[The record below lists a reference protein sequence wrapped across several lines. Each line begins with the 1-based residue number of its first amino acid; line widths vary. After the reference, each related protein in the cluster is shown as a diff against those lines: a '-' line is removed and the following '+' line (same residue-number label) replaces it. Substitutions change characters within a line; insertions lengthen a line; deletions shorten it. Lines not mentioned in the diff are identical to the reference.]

1 MTLTDLKYIIALA
14 RERHFGRAA
23 KVCFVSQPTL
33 SVAVKKLEEELGVTI
48 FERTPQDVT
57 PTPTGRLIVEQAAH
71 VLEAA
76 DQVKHLAG
84 QGRDQLDGPIKL
96 GAIYTIGPYLYPH
109 LIPALRKRAPKMPVL
124 VEENYTARLAER
136 LRAGELDAIVISTP
150 FSAPGVVVRVLYE
163 EPFVVAFPS
172 GHAWKKKKSVGT
184 RELARENMLLLGSGH
199 CFRDQVLKACPA
211 LNRAAATGS
220 LQKTLEGSSLETIR
234 HMVASGAGV
243 TVLPCSSTTASG
255 AESRLL
261 TMRPFTDP
269 APTREV
275 ALAWRVSFPRPKAMD
290 AIADAI
296 LSARIGCLRMRR
308 RPGH

>member
-1 MTLTDLKYIIALA
+1 MTLTDLRYIVALA

-23 KVCFVSQPTL
+23 KACFVSQPTL
-33 SVAVKKLEEELGVTI
+33 SVAVKKLEEELGVAI
-48 FERTPQDVT
+48 FERAPQDVT
-57 PTPTGRLIVEQAAH
+57 LTPPGRLIVEQAAR

-76 DQVKHLAG
+76 DELKRLAG
-84 QGRDQLDGPIKL
+84 QGRDQLDGPIRL
-96 GAIYTIGPYLYPH
+96 GAIYTIGPYLFPH

-124 VEENYTARLAER
+124 VEENYTSRLAER

-150 FSAPGVVVRVLYE
+150 FAEPGVVVRVLYE

-172 GHAWKKKKSVGT
+172 AHEWRKKKSVAA
-184 RELARENMLLLGSGH
+184 RDLARENMLLLGSGH

-243 TVLPCSSTTASG
+243 TVLPCSSASTTG

-261 TMRPFTDP
+261 ATRPFTEP
-269 APTREV
+269 APAREV
-275 ALAWRVSFPRPKAMD
+275 ALAWRASFPRPRAMD
-290 AIADAI
+290 VIAEAM
-296 LSARIGCLRMRR
+296 LSARVACVRR
-308 RPGH
+308 RHTPR

>member
-23 KVCFVSQPTL
+23 KACFVSQPTL

-76 DQVKHLAG
+76 DEVKHLAG

-243 TVLPCSSTTASG
+243 TVLPCGAATASG

-269 APTREV
+269 APAREV

>member
-33 SVAVKKLEEELGVTI
+33 SVAVKKLEEELGVAI

-76 DQVKHLAG
+76 DEVKHLAG

-150 FSAPGVVVRVLYE
+150 FSAPGAVVRVLYE

-243 TVLPCSSTTASG
+243 TVLPCGAATASG

-269 APTREV
+269 APAREV

>member
-33 SVAVKKLEEELGVTI
+33 SVAVKKLEEELGVAI

-57 PTPTGRLIVEQAAH
+57 PTLTGRLIVEQAAH

-76 DQVKHLAG
+76 DEVKHLAG

-243 TVLPCSSTTASG
+243 TVLPCGAATASG

-269 APTREV
+269 APAREV

>member
-1 MTLTDLKYIIALA
+1 MTLTDLKYIVALA

-23 KVCFVSQPTL
+23 KACFVSQPTL
-33 SVAVKKLEEELGVTI
+33 SVAVKKLEEQLDVAL
-48 FERTPQDVT
+48 FERKSQEVT
-57 PTPTGRLIVEQAAH
+57 PTPTGRLIVEQAAR

-76 DQVKHLAG
+76 DEVKHLAG
-84 QGRDQLDGPIKL
+84 QGRNQLDGPIRL

-109 LIPALRKRAPKMPVL
+109 LIPAMRKLAPKMPML
-124 VEENYTARLAER
+124 VEENYTSRLAER
-136 LRAGELDAIVISTP
+136 LRAGDLDAIVISTP
-150 FSAPGVVVRVLYE
+150 FSEPGVVVRVLYE
-163 EPFVVAFPS
+163 EPFVVAFPA
-172 GHAWKKKKSVGT
+172 GHEWKKRSTVGA
-184 RELARENMLLLGSGH
+184 RELAKESLLLLGSGH

-211 LNRAAATGS
+211 LNRTAATGS

-243 TVLPCSSTTASG
+243 TVLPCSSTTATG

-269 APTREV
+269 APVREV

-290 AIADAI
+290 AIAEAI
-296 LSARIGCLRMRR
+296 LSVRINCLRMRR
-308 RPGH
+308 RAGR